1 MNARSFSRALAPTLV
16 FAVLAGTGCASPVS
30 STVKVQGD
38 GSIASRISDVVYAK
52 AQGAAFTYDVFKPK
66 QPTGRALLFVVSG
79 GWVSDHAQISPQLA
93 ELACAKG
100 FTVFQVVHGAKPR
113 YKVPE
118 IVELIRRSVRHI
130 KSKASDYGIDPNKI
144 GISGGSAGGHL
155 SLMVGALGEKP
166 ALKATDDVD
175 KQSSSVGAVGV
186 FFPPTDFDNWGKEGS
201 VAMDNPILRA
211 AFGDAFVADINKP
224 QPEVWAKLSKDMSP
238 STHVT
243 AKMPPTLLVH
253 GDKDTLV
260 PIQQSERL
268 YKQLKGLGVKS
279 NLIVVPG
286 KGHDFLGMIDKFQD
300 ILAWF
305 NENLK

>member
-1 MNARSFSRALAPTLV
+1 MTVRFSRALISFALV
-16 FAVLAGTGCASPVS
+16 GAMVSQGCASSATPKTSVN
-30 STVKVQGD
+30 QGA
-38 GSIASRISDVVYAK
+38 GSIATRISDVVFAK
-52 AQGAAFTYDVFKPK
+52 SQGAAFTYDVFKPK
-66 QPTGRALLFVVSG
+66 APTGRALLFVVSG

-118 IVELIRRSVRHI
+118 ILELIRRSVRHI
-130 KSKASDYGIDPNKI
+130 KSKASEYGIDPNKI

-166 ALKATDDVD
+166 ALKAVDDVD
-175 KQSSSVGAVGV
+175 KQSSSVGAIGV
-186 FFPPTDFDNWGKEGS
+186 FFPPTDFENWGTEGTK
-201 VAMDNPILRA
+201 ALDNPILRA
-211 AFGDAFVADINKP
+211 AFGDAFVADIKVP
-224 QPEVWAKLSKDMSP
+224 QPELWSKLSKDLSP
-238 STHVT
+238 STQVT

-268 YKQLKGLGVKS
+268 DKQLKGLGVKS
-279 NLIVVPG
+279 RLIVVPG
-286 KGHDFLGMIDKFQD
+286 KGHDFLGMIDKFED

>member
-1 MNARSFSRALAPTLV
+1 M
-16 FAVLAGTGCASPVS
+16 FAVLAGTGCASPVVPTS
-30 STVKVQGD
+30 KVQGD
-38 GSIASRISDVVYAK
+38 GSIAARLTDVVYAK
-52 AQGAAFTYDVFKPK
+52 SQGAAFTYDVFKPK
-66 QPTGRALLFVVSG
+66 KPTGRALLFVVSG
-79 GWVSDHAQISPQLA
+79 GWVSDHAQISAPLA

-118 IVELIRRSVRHI
+118 ILELIRRSVRHI

-155 SLMVGALGEKP
+155 SLMVGALGEQPVQKP
-166 ALKATDDVD
+166 VDDVD
-175 KQSSSVGAVGV
+175 KQSSTVAAVGV
-186 FFPPTDFDNWGKEGS
+186 FFPPTDFENWGKEGTK
-201 VAMDNPILRA
+201 ALDNPLLRG
-211 AFGDAFVADINKP
+211 AFGDAFVADIKTP
-224 QPEVWAKLSKDMSP
+224 QPELWSKLSKEMSP
-238 STHVT
+238 ATHVT

-268 YKQLKGLGVKS
+268 DKQLKGLGVKS

-305 NENLK
+305 DQNMK